1 MRYSISMISLV
12 ESGKRLMLVSAA
24 IVIAAVLIV
33 APPPAV
39 AVPGWSDPV
48 KISGEVTL
56 TITPYKR
63 IALDSSGYLHVTWMA
78 GTNALAA
85 QIYYT
90 DNASGGW
97 PATPTRLS
105 TDLSVTGHVAPQIAL
120 DSSGYSHVT
129 WWGNDGTTDQIYYAD
144 NITGWPATA
153 TRISTVPGGHL
164 NHNPQIAVDSSGY
177 SHVAWSGFSN
187 GVYNQILYANNS
199 SGWPAIPASISND
212 PTVLGNAIPQ
222 ITLDSS
228 GYSHVTWIAWD
239 GTTTQVY
246 YADNTS
252 GWPIAQ
258 TLISTDSGVQYN
270 LDPQI
275 TVDSNGYSHVVWM
288 GGPIITG
295 SIYYTDNTTGWSAT
309 PTAMPHGPIAGSN
322 LYPQI
327 AVDSND
333 YSHLVWMGNM
343 EGGIGCY
350 YADNISSWPTA
361 PTVISTISAAASP
374 QIAADSSG
382 SVHIS
387 WMEET
392 GGNSQIYYV
401 SDNYGW
407 PGNPIDISGVAC
419 DDAGLP
425 LITVDSHDRPHIV
438 WNGASGSETGLYY
451 SYALPTPIPTP
462 SPYPTPAHL
471 VLASGDYTG
480 DGISDIAIF
489 RPETGLWAVRGLG
502 RTYFGM
508 AGDVPVSGD
517 YDGDGITDVSIFRP
531 SLGLWAVKD
540 ITRRYFGGPDDIPVP
555 GDYNGDGSCDPAVFG
570 DTTGRW
576 AVRTISRVYFGAVN
590 DRPVPYDF
598 EGSGTASI
606 GIFRPASGLWAIRD
620 LTRFYFGIS
629 GDRPVPGVY
638 QWYGSGKSADSF
650 RTQAAV
656 FRPGTGCWA
665 IKGFTRAYYGS
676 SGDTPVRGS
685 FAGGALDEFGV
696 FRPETGLWAIRG
708 ITRAY
713 YGSSGDIPVTR

>member
-1 MRYSISMISLV
+1 
-12 ESGKRLMLVSAA
+12 MLVSAA
-24 IVIAAVLIV
+24 IVIAAVLVV

-48 KISGEVTL
+48 KISGDVTL

-78 GTNALAA
+78 GTNSLAA

-90 DNASGGW
+90 DNTSGGW
-97 PATPTRLS
+97 PATSTRLS
-105 TDLSVTGHVAPQIAL
+105 TDPAGSKNMEPQIAV
-120 DSSGYSHVT
+120 DSNGSAHVV
-129 WWGNDGTTDQIYYAD
+129 WRGNDGITDQIYYAD
-144 NITGWPATA
+144 NTIGWPATPTSLPSA
-153 TRISTVPGGHL
+153 TGWD
-164 NHNPQIAVDSSGY
+164 PQIAVDSNRY
-177 SHVAWSGFSN
+177 SHVTWSGMVA
-187 GVYNQILYANNS
+187 GVGSQILYANNI
-199 SGWPAIPASISND
+199 SGWPPLSTSISND
-212 PTVLGNAIPQ
+212 PTVIGNAYPKMA
-222 ITLDSS
+222 LDSN
-228 GYSHVTWIAWD
+228 GYAHVTWVALD
-239 GTTTQVY
+239 TTFLYQSHPTVQIY

-252 GWPIAQ
+252 DWPAIQ
-258 TLISTDSGVQYN
+258 TRISDPGSHEN
-270 LDPQI
+270 LDAEI
-275 TVDSNGYSHVVWM
+275 AVDSNGYSHVVWM
-288 GGPIITG
+288 GGGILTG
-295 SIYYTDNTTGWSAT
+295 NIYYTDNTSGWPAIPTGM
-309 PTAMPHGPIAGSN
+309 PTGPVSGQN

-327 AVDSND
+327 AVDSNG
-333 YSHLVWMGNM
+333 YSHVVWMGNR
-343 EGGIGCY
+343 EDGIGCL
-350 YADNISSWPTA
+350 YADNTSGWPVT
-361 PTVISTISAAASP
+361 PTRLSTGTPARSP
-374 QIAADSSG
+374 QISADSSG
-382 SVHIS
+382 FVHMS
-387 WMEET
+387 WSEET

-401 SDNYGW
+401 SNSSGW
-407 PGNPIDISGVAC
+407 PATPIDISGVAFQ
-419 DDAGLP
+419 DTGLP
-425 LITVDSHDRPHIV
+425 QVVIDSHDRPHLV
-438 WNGASGSETGLYY
+438 WNGVSGSEAGLYY

-462 SPYPTPAHL
+462 SPYPTPEHL
-471 VLASGDYTG
+471 ILSSGDYDG
-480 DGISDIAIF
+480 DGHDDIAIF
-489 RPETGLWAVRGLG
+489 RPENGLWAVRGLG

-531 SLGLWAVKD
+531 SLGLWAVKN
-540 ITRRYFGGPDDIPVP
+540 ITRIYFGGPDDIPVP
-555 GDYNGDGSCDPAVFG
+555 GDYSGDGSCDPAVFL

-576 AVRTISRVYFGAVN
+576 AARAISRVYFGAVN

-598 EGSGTASI
+598 EGSGTDSI

-665 IKGFTRAYYGS
+665 IKGLTRTYFGS

-685 FAGGALDEFGV
+685 FAGSALDEFGV
-696 FRPETGLWAIRG
+696 FRPETGLWSIRG